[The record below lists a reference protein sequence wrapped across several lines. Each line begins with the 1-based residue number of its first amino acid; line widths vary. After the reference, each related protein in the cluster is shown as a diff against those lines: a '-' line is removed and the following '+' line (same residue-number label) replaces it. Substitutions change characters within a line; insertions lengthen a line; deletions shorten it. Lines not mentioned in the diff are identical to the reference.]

1 MFGGMDGKGRFGVL
15 AVASPD
21 PVMSLLGPIGLAA
34 AAGTALVVDM
44 GTGVRTPRGRTLA
57 DLAVDGPRLEELAPG
72 RRGVAF
78 MSARGLAPDQVATL
92 VGRLSRHWPGVVV
105 RTGGAVWDGP
115 TVPVLP
121 LYPGW
126 LAPDHEGAA
135 VWQSVPGGSRPPG
148 PGPVLPN
155 PGRAMIARV
164 LAGGL
169 PGRGRWVRAW
179 LPVWE
184 MPWA

>member
-1 MFGGMDGKGRFGVL
+1 ML

-34 AAGTALVVDM
+34 SAGTALVVDM
-44 GTGVRTPRGRTLA
+44 GSGLRTPRRRTLA
-57 DLAVDGPRLEELAPG
+57 DLVADGPRLEELAPG

-78 MSARGLAPDQVATL
+78 VSAGGLAPGPAAEL
-92 VGRLSRHWPGVVV
+92 VGRLSRHWPAVVIRVGVS
-105 RTGGAVWDGP
+105 GWEGP
-115 TVPVLP
+115 TVPILP

-126 LAPDHEGAA
+126 LAPDHAGAA
-135 VWQSVPGGSRPPG
+135 VWQTVPGGGRPPG
-148 PGPVLPN
+148 PGPVLP
-155 PGRAMIARV
+155 PLGRAMTVRM

-169 PGRGRWVRAW
+169 PRRDRWVRAW
-179 LPVWE
+179 LQVWE

>member
-1 MFGGMDGKGRFGVL
+1 M
-15 AVASPD
+15 ASPD

-34 AAGTALVVDM
+34 AAGTALVIDM
-44 GTGVRTPRGRTLA
+44 GTGVNIPSTRTLA
-57 DLAVDGPRLEELAPG
+57 DIAAEGPRLEELSPG

-78 MSARGLAPDQVATL
+78 ISAGGLAVDQVAEL
-92 VGRLSRHWPGVVV
+92 VSRLSVHWPAVVV
-105 RTGGAVWDGP
+105 RAGTAWEGP

-121 LYPGW
+121 LLPGW
-126 LAPDHEGAA
+126 LTPDHEGAA

-148 PGPVLPN
+148 PGPVLPS

-164 LAGGL
+164 LGGGL
-169 PGRGRWVRAW
+169 PRRDRWVRAW
-179 LPVWE
+179 QQVWM

>member
-1 MFGGMDGKGRFGVL
+1 MFQGMDGKGRFGVL
-15 AVASPD
+15 AVASSD

-44 GTGVRTPRGRTLA
+44 GRGVRIPPRRTLA
-57 DLAVDGPRLEELAPG
+57 DIATDGPRLAELAPG

-78 MSARGLAPDQVATL
+78 VSAHGLAAGQVAEL
-92 VGRLSRHWPGVVV
+92 VGRLSMHWPAVVI
-105 RTGGAVWDGP
+105 RIGDSAWEGP
-115 TVPVLP
+115 TVPLIP

-135 VWQSVPGGSRPPG
+135 VWQSMPGGSRPPG

-155 PGRAMIARV
+155 PGRVMIARV
-164 LAGGL
+164 LGGGL
-169 PGRGRWVRAW
+169 PRRDRWVRAW
-179 LPVWE
+179 LQAWE